1 MRPQVLYPL
10 FAEVTAL
17 AGIGPRL
24 AKPIE
29 RLAGARVVDLCWHLP
44 SGLID
49 RRYRP
54 RLAEARVGRLVT
66 LELSV
71 GTTQIPRSK
80 RQPFRVTC
88 FDEGTAVDLVF
99 FHTDKGWLNRL
110 LPEGSKRLVSGKLEY
125 YSGALQIAH
134 PDHVLPLEKADSL
147 PPVEPIYPMTAG
159 LTPKVLQRAIA
170 GALNR
175 VPEALPEWQNGP
187 LLQARGLPSFRDAL
201 TAAHRPD
208 DEADLS
214 PLALPRQ
221 RLALDELL
229 ANQLALALVRQRQ
242 RRKRGRVVRGD
253 GRLRSRVLSVL
264 PYRPTGAQH
273 RAIEEI
279 LSDMAGERRMLRLLQ
294 GDVGSGKTLV
304 ALMAMLTAAECGGQA
319 ALMAPTEILA
329 RQHLHSLQPL
339 AAAAGVGIE
348 LLVGRDRSAARGD
361 TLARIAAGA
370 SQLIVGTHA
379 LFQEEV
385 AFRGLL
391 LAVIDEQHRFGVH
404 QRLALAKKG
413 SAVDILV
420 MTATPIPRTLTMTLY
435 GDMDVSRLDEKPPG
449 RQPVDTRALPLS
461 RLDDVV
467 EGVGRALCEDRKV
480 YWICPLVEASDDS
493 DLAAAK
499 ERFAH
504 LKTRFPGK
512 VGLVHGRL
520 PGKEKDKTMQAFAE
534 GPLSLLIATT
544 VIEVGVNVPEATI
557 VVLEHAE
564 RFGLSQLHQLRG
576 RVGRGSG
583 KSSCLL
589 LYQPPLGKTARARL
603 ETLRNSE
610 DGFLIAEEDL
620 RLRGAGEILGTRQ
633 SGLPHF
639 RLADLTVHG
648 ELMAASRDDA
658 RRIVDSDSE
667 LKGPRGKALRLLLYL
682 FGRDEAIQLLSS
694 G

>member
-1 MRPQVLYPL
+1 MPSGPACNTREPPAESMRPQVLYPL

-66 LELSV
+66 LELSI
-71 GTTQIPRSK
+71 GTTQVPRSK

-110 LPEGSKRLVSGKLEY
+110 LPEGSKRLVSGKLEH
-125 YSGALQIAH
+125 YSGALQITH

-147 PPVEPIYPMTAG
+147 PLVEPIYPMTAG

-170 GALNR
+170 GGLNR

-187 LLQARGLPSFRDAL
+187 LLQARGLPSFRHAL

-242 RRKRGRVVRGD
+242 RRKRGRVVRSD

-304 ALMAMLTAAECGGQA
+304 ALMAMLTAAECGG
-319 ALMAPTEILA
+319 
-329 RQHLHSLQPL
+329 
-339 AAAAGVGIE
+339 
-348 LLVGRDRSAARGD
+348 
-361 TLARIAAGA
+361 
-370 SQLIVGTHA
+370 
-379 LFQEEV
+379 
-385 AFRGLL
+385 
-391 LAVIDEQHRFGVH
+391 
-404 QRLALAKKG
+404 
-413 SAVDILV
+413 
-420 MTATPIPRTLTMTLY
+420 
-435 GDMDVSRLDEKPPG
+435 
-449 RQPVDTRALPLS
+449 
-461 RLDDVV
+461 
-467 EGVGRALCEDRKV
+467 
-480 YWICPLVEASDDS
+480 
-493 DLAAAK
+493 
-499 ERFAH
+499 
-504 LKTRFPGK
+504 
-512 VGLVHGRL
+512 
-520 PGKEKDKTMQAFAE
+520 
-534 GPLSLLIATT
+534 
-544 VIEVGVNVPEATI
+544 
-557 VVLEHAE
+557 
-564 RFGLSQLHQLRG
+564 
-576 RVGRGSG
+576 
-583 KSSCLL
+583 
-589 LYQPPLGKTARARL
+589 
-603 ETLRNSE
+603 
-610 DGFLIAEEDL
+610 
-620 RLRGAGEILGTRQ
+620 
-633 SGLPHF
+633 
-639 RLADLTVHG
+639 
-648 ELMAASRDDA
+648 
-658 RRIVDSDSE
+658 
-667 LKGPRGKALRLLLYL
+667 
-682 FGRDEAIQLLSS
+682 
-694 G
+694 